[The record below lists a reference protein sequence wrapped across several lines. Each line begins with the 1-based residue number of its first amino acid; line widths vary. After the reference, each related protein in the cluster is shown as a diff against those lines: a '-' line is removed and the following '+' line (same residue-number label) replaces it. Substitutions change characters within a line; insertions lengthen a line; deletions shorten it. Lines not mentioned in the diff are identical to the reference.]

1 MHISLFCLI
10 PYFNYLY
17 QILLFTKGN
26 LMNNNFK
33 IERRTILKFGAVALG
48 TGMLAKATASQANP
62 IIKKE
67 TIIALEKLSE
77 NATPDEVLVELMA
90 GNKRF
95 VEGKPESRN
104 QDYIRLQEVST
115 GQAPLVS
122 VMGCADSRVPIE
134 IIFDRGFGDLFVV
147 RDAGNIATPEEI
159 GSLEYGT
166 FVLNSKIL
174 MVLGHE
180 KCGAVK
186 AALAG
191 DPLPGQMGSII
202 AAIQPAIDRASKDD
216 SEEFYIETIKRN
228 VMLQVE
234 RVNSSP
240 LLHQLVEEGK
250 LKIVGA
256 YYSLKTGEVT
266 LLS

>member
-1 MHISLFCLI
+1 
-10 PYFNYLY
+10 
-17 QILLFTKGN
+17 
-26 LMNNNFK
+26 MNNNSK
-33 IERRTILKFGAVALG
+33 IERRKLIKFGAVALG
-48 TGMLAKATASQANP
+48 TGIVAKATASQANP
-62 IIKKE
+62 ITKKE
-67 TIIALEKLSE
+67 TIIALELSE
-77 NATPDEVLVELMA
+77 NATPDEILAELMA

-95 VEGKPESRN
+95 IEGNPESRN
-104 QDYIRLQEVST
+104 QDYLRLQEVST
-115 GQAPLVS
+115 GQAPFVS
-122 VMGCADSRVPIE
+122 IMGCADSRVPIE
-134 IIFDRGFGDLFVV
+134 IVFDRGFGDLFVV

-166 FVLNSKIL
+166 YVLGSKVL

-191 DPLPGQMGSII
+191 DPLPGQMGSIV
-202 AAIQPAIDRASKDD
+202 AAIQPAIDRANQDD

-228 VMLQVE
+228 VTLQVE
-234 RVNSSP
+234 RLKSSP
-240 LLHQLVEEGK
+240 VLHQLVEEDK

-256 YYSLKTGEVT
+256 YYSLQTGEVT